1 MPGIN
6 SHYLWGSN
14 CLWYFISR
22 KDSEDNLRPG
32 APNLTKKKRRE
43 CLELIAQ
50 NFPISTPSPFPHF
63 SSLSPTHWK
72 WKSQKQEKNVLINKL
87 NVCENWKDFPC
98 SVFSSRDP
106 ELLLASSCLFVV
118 VVVVP
123 ACCCCCWGIHL
134 GALIC
139 RPRSFCM
146 QMIYA
151 KKCLAA
157 RQNWI
162 RLCQPRVES
171 SHSLLLYS
179 HSIMLLP
186 PNSPSLSLQMSG
198 QLWGRLQ

>member
-50 NFPISTPSPFPHF
+50 NFPISTHPFPHP

-123 ACCCCCWGIHL
+123 ACCCCCCWGIHL

-179 HSIMLLP
+179 HSISP
-186 PNSPSLSLQMSG
+186 PHSSCLSLQMSG

>member
-1 MPGIN
+1 MFGIN
-6 SHYLWGSN
+6 
-14 CLWYFISR
+14 C
-22 KDSEDNLRPG
+22 
-32 APNLTKKKRRE
+32 T
-43 CLELIAQ
+43 ELPYQ
-50 NFPISTPSPFPHF
+50 PPTPT
-63 SSLSPTHWK
+63 LSPSLEMEITK
-72 WKSQKQEKNVLINKL
+72 TGKNVLINKL

-98 SVFSSRDP
+98 SELSSGDP

-118 VVVVP
+118 VVPVCS
-123 ACCCCCWGIHL
+123 CCCCCWSIHL

-179 HSIMLLP
+179 HFIFP
-186 PNSPSLSLQMSG
+186 PPAHCKWAANFEVAYDSRVRDWGGGSG
-198 QLWGRLQ
+198 YKEVLREAF

>member
-1 MPGIN
+1 MFGIN
-6 SHYLWGSN
+6 CTELPYQTPLLHTPTLSL
-14 CLWYFISR
+14 CL
-22 KDSEDNLRPG
+22 P
-32 APNLTKKKRRE
+32 
-43 CLELIAQ
+43 
-50 NFPISTPSPFPHF
+50 
-63 SSLSPTHWK
+63 HWK

-98 SVFSSRDP
+98 SEFSSRDP

-118 VVVVP
+118 VVP
-123 ACCCCCWGIHL
+123 ACCCCCCWSIHL

-179 HSIMLLP
+179 HFICP
-186 PNSPSLSLQMSG
+186 PFFSLQMSG
-198 QLWGRLQ
+198 QLWGRLR

>member
-1 MPGIN
+1 MFGIN
-6 SHYLWGSN
+6 
-14 CLWYFISR
+14 C
-22 KDSEDNLRPG
+22 
-32 APNLTKKKRRE
+32 T
-43 CLELIAQ
+43 ELPYQ
-50 NFPISTPSPFPHF
+50 HPPSPFPHP

-186 PNSPSLSLQMSG
+186 PLPFSLTANERPTLRSPTIAE
-198 QLWGRLQ
+198 WVTE